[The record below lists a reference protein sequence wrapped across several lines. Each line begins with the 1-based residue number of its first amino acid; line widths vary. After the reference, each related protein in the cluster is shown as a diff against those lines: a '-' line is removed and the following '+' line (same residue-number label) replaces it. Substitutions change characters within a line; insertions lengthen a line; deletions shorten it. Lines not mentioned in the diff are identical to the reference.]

1 MTIHVRVL
9 FGIIAAAVLAFG
21 CAQSTGGTGARVTIA
36 GSQPPTQAVLDR
48 KVLAD
53 FRRDVDRYMTL
64 HNKLLRQGTAPKQ
77 RADIDDIG
85 ENRVSRNAL
94 ATRIRV
100 ARHDAEQGDI
110 LTPAIAV
117 TLRTAMNPALRS
129 PTGAAAR
136 ASIR

>member
-1 MTIHVRVL
+1 MTIHPSRSVRVL
-9 FGIIAAAVLAFG
+9 FGIIGPALLAFG
-21 CAQSTGGTGARVTIA
+21 CAQTSGTGAGPAVTVA

-48 KVLAD
+48 KVLSD

-85 ENRVSRNAL
+85 ENLVSQNAL

-100 ARHDAEQGDI
+100 ARRN
-110 LTPAIAV
+110 LFPST
-117 TLRTAMNPALRS
+117 
-129 PTGAAAR
+129 
-136 ASIR
+136 